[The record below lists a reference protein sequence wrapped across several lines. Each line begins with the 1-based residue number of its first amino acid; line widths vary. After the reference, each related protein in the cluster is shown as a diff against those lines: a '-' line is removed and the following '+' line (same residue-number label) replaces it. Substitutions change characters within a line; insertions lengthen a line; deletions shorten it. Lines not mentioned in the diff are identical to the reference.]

1 VDADT
6 GESDAKDEQVAAV
19 VAGDGDSDRSDV
31 LLSLVLVDVD
41 DVDDVD
47 ADADA
52 AVSSVQVHSDKI
64 CTTDESF
71 R

>member
-41 DVDDVD
+41 DVD